1 MEENTRIPEN
11 LLPATFADGD
21 ILTNLDVNKIISILS
36 VAINANYE
44 DIKTDKTDI
53 KGVSDRL
60 KDGTFSKSSE
70 TTLQNNDTMFPSSRQ
85 VKNYVDNTV
94 AAIVSAT
101 LTSLAGYDAETT
113 QVLKNINGVLT
124 WVTEE

>member
-11 LLPATFADGD
+11 LLEANFADGD
-21 ILTNLDVNKIISILS
+21 ILTNLDVNKIIEVLKT
-36 VAINANYE
+36 AINANYE
-44 DIKTDKTDI
+44 DIKTDKTAVKD
-53 KGVSDRL
+53 VTDRL

-85 VKNYVDNTV
+85 VKNYIDNTV
-94 AAIVSAT
+94 ATLVSAT
-101 LTSLAGYDAETT
+101 LTGLVGYDAAAT
-113 QVLKNINGVLT
+113 QVLKNVNGVLT